1 MTKIDSPSI
10 SAIRLARESVASLIS
25 VVEDELEGITDAMLD
40 SSDDGTPA
48 PCDKAVK
55 CVTRLSCELRRLF
68 ALEER
73 NFCLDTDSKESEAST
88 LELCVE
94 QDHLLWQLDNMLD
107 HLGSPMHAATSWVD
121 LEACYRKFVRHLTD
135 HQDRKSRLIGI
146 RLPEV
151 GAPLSDSG
159 AAAGP

>member
-1 MTKIDSPSI
+1 M
-10 SAIRLARESVASLIS
+10 
-25 VVEDELEGITDAMLD
+25 
-40 SSDDGTPA
+40 
-48 PCDKAVK
+48 
-55 CVTRLSCELRRLF
+55 TRLSCELRRLF

-94 QDHLLWQLDNMLD
+94 QDHLLWRLDSTLD
-107 HLGSPMHAATSWVD
+107 HLGSPMQAATSWVD
-121 LEACYRKFVRHLTD
+121 LEARYRRFVRHLAD
-135 HQDRKSRLIGI
+135 HEDRKSRLIGI

-151 GAPLSDSG
+151 GALLSDSD